1 MGKHKSTEKRS
12 YIPQQNSHADIKR
25 RLERMKYP
33 MGRVQQSDQTLEEA
47 MGTEEYLEFAERQ
60 KNRSK

>member
-47 MGTEEYLEFAERQ
+47 MGTEEYLEFVERQ

>member
-33 MGRVQQSDQTLEEA
+33 MGRVQQSNQTLEEA
-47 MGTEEYLEFAERQ
+47 MGTEEYLEFVERQ

>member
-47 MGTEEYLEFAERQ
+47 MDTEEYLEFAERQ

>member
-1 MGKHKSTEKRS
+1 MGRHKATEKRS
-12 YIPQQNSHADIKR
+12 YIPQQNSHADIRR

-33 MGRVQQSDQTLEEA
+33 LGRVQQSNQTLEEA
-47 MGTEEYLEFAERQ
+47 MGTEEYLEFVERQ

>member
-1 MGKHKSTEKRS
+1 MGRHKSIEKRS

-33 MGRVQQSDQTLEEA
+33 MGRVQQSNQTLEEA
-47 MGTEEYLEFAERQ
+47 MGTEEYLEFVERQ
-60 KNRSK
+60 NSRSK

>member
-33 MGRVQQSDQTLEEA
+33 MGRVQQSNQTLEEA
-47 MGTEEYLEFAERQ
+47 MGTEEYLEFVERQ
-60 KNRSK
+60 NSRSK